1 MPTTVLLG
9 SFRIGQVDELHAL
22 IRVARGGMPAAA
34 NAVLGAVARSTEHAW
49 PDVNAA
55 LVLPVPGH
63 MPGGCSPLVE
73 VAATI
78 FAQRR
83 AWGLDLAVLTRSRPS
98 PEAKLGGARDPASES
113 LTLSV
118 ATRRSAPRDDA
129 EVIVLFDHIVRS
141 GATLLA
147 CADALR
153 RSGDAR
159 PIVAIAIGRAS
170 DAD

>member
-1 MPTTVLLG
+1 VPTTVLLG
-9 SFRIGQVDELHAL
+9 SFQIGQMNELHAL
-22 IRVARGGMPAAA
+22 IRAARGGTPAAA
-34 NAVLGAVARSTEHAW
+34 NAVLGAVAASTEHAW
-49 PDVNAA
+49 PEVNAA

-63 MPGGCSPLVE
+63 MPGGSSPLIE
-73 VAATI
+73 AAATI

-83 AWGLDLAVLTRSRPS
+83 AWELDLAALTRSRPS
-98 PEAKLGGARDPASES
+98 PEGKLGGARDPASES

-118 ATRRSAPRDDA
+118 AARRSARRDDA
-129 EVIVLFDHIVRS
+129 EVIVLFDDVVRS

-147 CADALR
+147 CADAVR
-153 RSGDAR
+153 RLGDTR